1 MNCNHGYSW
10 IQLFLSF
17 FLVILVFIPN
27 RSLPPPLHAP
37 SLLNP
42 THLLCKFTECRNAQL
57 QPRASSSELAAADA
71 APAFGGRGL
80 GVHAG
85 DCSSLPVWLRIL
97 WAKTLAVAD
106 QLCCSL
112 PPNEQESEAAADALM
127 RPRLHGRADS
137 TRWRFPGFPGCRA
150 HAAHANG
157 GAGARRP
164 HQ

>member
-1 MNCNHGYSW
+1 MKCSHGYSW
-10 IQLFLSF
+10 IQLFFFFFLQSCLHPQPFSPSSPPLPSPPRSLSF
-17 FLVILVFIPN
+17 EP
-27 RSLPPPLHAP
+27 HP
-37 SLLNP
+37 SP
-42 THLLCKFTECRNAQL
+42 VQFTECRNAQL
-57 QPRASSSELAAADA
+57 QSRARRRRCCAGLRGS
-71 APAFGGRGL
+71 GL

-85 DCSSLPVWLRIL
+85 DCSSFPVWLRIL
-97 WAKTLAVAD
+97 WAKTFAVAD

-164 HQ
+164 DQ